1 MFVWAAGNGGEYFD
15 SCAADGYV
23 QSIYAIPVGAANQ
36 NGEPAS
42 YDEMCS
48 AKMTVAYVENTN
60 TLDPD
65 VQVVSSYNYIMLL
78 VLMFK
83 SSMSEFSFKFLLDE
97 C

>member
-23 QSIYAIPVGAANQ
+23 QSIYTIPVGAANQ
-36 NGEPAS
+36 NGGPAS

-60 TLDPD
+60 TLDPN
-65 VQVVSSYNYIMLL
+65 VQVVSLINFFHVFVIELH
-78 VLMFK
+78 K
-83 SSMSEFSFKFLLDE
+83 QIFLP
-97 C
+97 